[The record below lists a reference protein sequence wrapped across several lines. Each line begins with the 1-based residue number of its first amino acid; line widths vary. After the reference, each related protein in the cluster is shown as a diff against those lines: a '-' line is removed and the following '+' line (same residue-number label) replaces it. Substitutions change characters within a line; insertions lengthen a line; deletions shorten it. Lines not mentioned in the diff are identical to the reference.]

1 MNILDTVM
9 GAENGAAVN
18 QVAAQFGLPPEQA
31 RAAIGALMPALAGGL
46 QKNMSSPD
54 GLAGLVGAITGGGH
68 AAYLDDP
75 RTLADPA
82 TTADGNGILGH
93 VFGSKEVSREVA
105 SRASQRTGIDPG
117 ILRKML
123 PIVAAMA
130 MAGLARQSKQ
140 GGIPSG
146 DPRAAGA
153 GIGAMLGPLLDRNKD
168 GSMVD
173 DVTGMIGGF
182 LRRT

>member
-1 MNILDTVM
+1 MNILETVM
-9 GAENGAAVN
+9 GAGNGAAVN
-18 QVAAQFGLPPEQA
+18 QVAAQFGLRPEQA
-31 RAAIGALMPALAGGL
+31 SAAIGALMPALAGGL
-46 QKNMSSPD
+46 QQNMSSPD

-75 RTLADPA
+75 STLADPA

-105 SRASQRTGIDPG
+105 ARASQTTGIDPS
-117 ILRKML
+117 ILKKML
-123 PIVAAMA
+123 PVVAAMA
-130 MAGLARQSKQ
+130 MAGLARQSRK
-140 GGIPSG
+140 GGIATG
-146 DPRAAGA
+146 DNRAAGA

-182 LRRT
+182 LRRK